1 MLFEDQMAT
10 YCYVEIEPGFS
21 PSSKSSAGLHSE
33 GSFSHSPAGPAEIQ
47 PAGAGAECATPASP
61 YWTLTNE
68 TSAFIIRVPNESI
81 VRLFSFLVREDF
93 NKKNSKMNDI
103 GHLFFRPP
111 YPMDIVT

>member
-47 PAGAGAECATPASP
+47 PAGAECATPASP